1 MTVLGPAC
9 AKSVR
14 SHTDSAWG
22 VGGWGGG
29 DTIGGEGVGEPRT
42 GIIYIYIFLFIYLF
56 IYLYLFIYNNNY
68 YYIYVYIYIWLAFLI
83 VSFRQL
89 GGCRFRMVWDA
100 MSLRVLGNL
109 GLQGVRDVGILGIQ
123 QQRLGWDLTDRMAW

>member
-29 DTIGGEGVGEPRT
+29 YHWGGGGRRT
-42 GIIYIYIFLFIYLF
+42 ENRDHIYIYLFIYLF
-56 IYLYLFIYNNNY
+56 ICLFIYIYLFIIIIII
-68 YYIYVYIYIWLAFLI
+68 IYMYIYIWLAFLI